1 MGRTCGE
8 RCLAEGMGSIAN
20 GPCSVQDAREQ
31 KSCCYGDLT
40 DSYVIRNTQG
50 LIKLLREGK
59 RLPWGHRILN

>member
-1 MGRTCGE
+1 MNRD
-8 RCLAEGMGSIAN
+8 AEGMGSMAN
-20 GPCSVQDAREQ
+20 GPCRVQDAREQ

-40 DSYVIRNTQG
+40 DSYVICNTQG